1 MPVNAPHLSGTG
13 AWMSARGM
21 GLHFGRHGV
30 GPFDLDLRAGE
41 QVAILGPSGAGKS
54 TLLRLLAKETAPDSG
69 QLIWQGRSM
78 ARWSHSELSRT
89 RAVLPQS
96 FDVAFGMPTELV
108 IGLGR
113 VAREHDPRGPY
124 IVQQAADLAHASHLL
139 GRRFDTLSGG
149 EKARAQMAR
158 IFAQL
163 WDVENGLLMVDEP
176 VASLDPGLQLE
187 MLDSIHR
194 FALERGHAVLAVLHD
209 VQHALHG
216 FDRWLLI
223 KESRLLADSRSAQEV
238 IDHLPALYGIPFV
251 QAVSSCGQV
260 LLSPGRRPASPPAAQ

>member
-1 MPVNAPHLSGTG
+1 MPVDAPHRSDAK
-13 AWMSARGM
+13 AWMSARAM
-21 GLHFGRHGV
+21 GLHFGLHGV
-30 GPFDLDLRAGE
+30 GPFDFDLRAGE

-54 TLLRLLAKETAPDSG
+54 TLLRLLAKEAAPDAG
-69 QLIWQGRSM
+69 QLVWQGRSM
-78 ARWSHSELSRT
+78 ERWSRAELSRT

-113 VAREHDPRGPY
+113 VARDHDPRGPH
-124 IVQQAADLAHASHLL
+124 IVQQAAGLAHASHLL

-216 FDRWLLI
+216 FERWLLI
-223 KESRLLADSRSAQEV
+223 KDSRLLADSRCAQEV
-238 IDHLPALYGIPFV
+238 IEHLPALYGIPFV
-251 QAVSSCGQV
+251 QAVSPCGQV
-260 LLSPGRRPASPPAAQ
+260 LLSPARRAASPLPAQ